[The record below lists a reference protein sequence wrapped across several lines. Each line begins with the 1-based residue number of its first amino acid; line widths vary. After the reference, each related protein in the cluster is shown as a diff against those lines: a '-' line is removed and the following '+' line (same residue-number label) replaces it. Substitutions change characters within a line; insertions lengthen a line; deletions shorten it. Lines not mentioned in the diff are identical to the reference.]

1 MFFFKKHDVLGQFFG
16 RFILRQGK
24 TIYFYLEFLSGAV
37 AVVLFAVAATAK
49 FFIYFNCNLSYDTEL
64 LSNK

>member
-1 MFFFKKHDVLGQFFG
+1 MFFFKKPDVLGQFFE

-37 AVVLFAVAATAK
+37 AVPVPVPFVIVTTAK
-49 FFIYFNCNLSYDTEL
+49 
-64 LSNK
+64 